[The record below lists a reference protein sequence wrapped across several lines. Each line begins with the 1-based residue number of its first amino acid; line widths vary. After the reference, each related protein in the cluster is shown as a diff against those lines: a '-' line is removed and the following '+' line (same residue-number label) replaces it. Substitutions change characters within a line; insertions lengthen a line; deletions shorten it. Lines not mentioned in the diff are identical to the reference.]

1 MPVRRKPHLLYKIWK
16 KFENCFII
24 YKTVVYENVTKSGE
38 ENHMEEFKKLNL
50 RQKTIGFIVMFV
62 TAIVMIVTFMSMTS
76 ADRVD
81 SNEIELD
88 DGWDVTINEK
98 EYHNVTLS
106 KFRFDMCNRGDVL
119 VLKHVVP
126 RYDAIMLPTL
136 DVYTIH
142 SAVKVYLDNEVIYMY
157 GQKLYEEKK
166 LLGYGQH
173 FVSMPYGAESK
184 WLKIELMVSEDNA
197 FDGVRDV
204 RILDGNSSLVKD
216 LSGKRLN
223 LSITMFLIVFGVII
237 MVLSMLMLKRS
248 LNFIQTFCIAMF
260 SFLIGCWTLC
270 NNDLIEYFTTD
281 LLMKTY
287 LEYMSLYT
295 LPLPFTYYFK
305 DRINEKDTPKWMK
318 IYFYVL
324 VAAEVIYIL
333 SALILQITNTVHL
346 PQVLEGSHILM
357 IFAIILILVI
367 SFIDMKVK
375 KQKPSVV
382 MVGFLIAIVI
392 VIEEL
397 VRFNLD
403 KYITGFEKNEYSS
416 NLCFAVLI
424 IVISMLVDYGN
435 KTSKSLY
442 ENAQRAVL
450 EQMAYMD
457 ELTGLGNRRMC
468 EKKLTELEEKEMS
481 SDSMYAIVSLDL
493 NFLKHTND
501 TYGHKKG
508 DELIKN
514 FSDVLLNVFNL
525 YGTVTRTGGD
535 EFVVILDDITEEKV
549 KSLLEQMLEQMEK
562 KNKSESEVIL
572 STAYGYAMKGEFSSN
587 QEQNEE
593 NKLKAV
599 NIGPRAVYRIA
610 DDRMYE
616 NKRKSKLGRQ

>member
-1 MPVRRKPHLLYKIWK
+1 
-16 KFENCFII
+16 
-24 YKTVVYENVTKSGE
+24 
-38 ENHMEEFKKLNL
+38 MEEFKKLNL

-324 VAAEVIYIL
+324 IATEVIYIL

-493 NFLKHTND
+493 NYLKQTND

-572 STAYGYAMKGEFSSN
+572 STAYGYAMK
-587 QEQNEE
+587 
-593 NKLKAV
+593 AC
-599 NIGPRAVYRIA
+599 
-610 DDRMYE
+610 
-616 NKRKSKLGRQ
+616 